1 MRLDKTEIILFL
13 LILVMFF
20 VVGVFQK
27 QEKINALKREMG
39 TLKTE
44 KENLEK
50 SIRDT
55 KRIGKNLWAQRVI
68 KTKSPYS
75 ARELLMFLAKDL
87 KEKNATVKIHLD

>member
-1 MRLDKTEIILFL
+1 
-13 LILVMFF
+13 MFF
-20 VVGVFQK
+20 VIGIFQK
-27 QEKINALKREMG
+27 QEKINALERETR

-55 KRIGKNLWAQRVI
+55 KRIGKSLWAQRVI

-75 ARELLMFLAKDL
+75 ARELLMFLAEDL
-87 KEKNATVKIHLD
+87 KEKNATVEIHLD

>member
-1 MRLDKTEIILFL
+1 
-13 LILVMFF
+13 MFF
-20 VVGVFQK
+20 IVGIFQK
-27 QEKINALKREMG
+27 QEKINDLKREVI

-55 KRIGKNLWAQRVI
+55 KRIGKSLWAQRVI

-75 ARELLMFLAKDL
+75 ARELLMFLAEDL
-87 KEKNATVKIHLD
+87 KEKNATVEIHLD